1 MLNITSTNRCFLI
14 GCCCTDQ
21 FTAKGLSDVAF
32 NASVIS
38 EPITNTTDSD
48 GKPNF
53 FLKSLF
59 SVGVFCVTYVF
70 DLFPFPNIPA
80 FSKKVE

>member
-1 MLNITSTNRCFLI
+1 M
-14 GCCCTDQ
+14 
-21 FTAKGLSDVAF
+21 AF
-32 NASVIS
+32 NTSVIR

-59 SVGVFCVTYVF
+59 SVGVFCVTYIF